1 MLHLLKIEWLKIKNY
16 RAFWVFAILYLVS
29 IFLVNYFAWFAQQ
42 KLYESLPM
50 TEQLLKNAYV
60 FPRVW
65 KTVGWINSWLLYF
78 PGMLMIMLMVN
89 EFNFKTHRQN
99 VIDGLSRQQFI
110 NVKVMLCILLALV
123 ITLINIITGFIF
135 GSISQGNFTWEG
147 FEFMGYTFLQT
158 IAYIFFA
165 LMLAVLFRRSGIA
178 IIVFI
183 LYGLIFEWLITAVV
197 TFQLKWTP
205 LAYFLPLQ
213 VSDVMIPLPFG
224 DEVIYPDVPSIGIL
238 IAGIA
243 AYIFLYVF
251 FTRKK
256 FVTDDL

>member
-1 MLHLLKIEWLKIKNY
+1 MM
-16 RAFWVFAILYLVS
+16 AF
-29 IFLVNYFAWFAQQ
+29 
-42 KLYESLPM
+42 
-50 TEQLLKNAYV
+50 
-60 FPRVW
+60 
-65 KTVGWINSWLLYF
+65 
-78 PGMLMIMLMVN
+78 
-89 EFNFKTHRQN
+89 
-99 VIDGLSRQQFI
+99 
-110 NVKVMLCILLALV
+110 V
-123 ITLINIITGFIF
+123 ITLINIGTGFIF
-135 GSISQGNFTWEG
+135 GFMTQGNFSWEG
-147 FEFMGYTFLQT
+147 FQFMGYTFLQT

-205 LAYFLPLQ
+205 IAYFLPLQ

-224 DEVIYPDVPSIGIL
+224 DEVIYPNVPSIYAL
-238 IAGIA
+238 IAGIGI
-243 AYIFLYVF
+243 YLFLYVF